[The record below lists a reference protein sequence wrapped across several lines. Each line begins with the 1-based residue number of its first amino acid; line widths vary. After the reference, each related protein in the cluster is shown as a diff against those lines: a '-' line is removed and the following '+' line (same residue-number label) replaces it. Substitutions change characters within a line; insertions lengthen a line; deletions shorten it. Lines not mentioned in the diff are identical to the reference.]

1 MQRNAM
7 SATISML
14 AWPADTSACMSQE
27 EFTGSDAT
35 IGPAARSPLSGYA
48 IAIVSTI
55 ATVVLRH
62 SLGEWGRHASPFL
75 FVTPAV
81 MISAWYGGLGPGLLA
96 TFTGVV
102 IADLFLLPPYGAFTI
117 DPSDAPRFVIFIL
130 VGMQI
135 SWFSGALRKARER
148 AEEDAETARRSERL
162 LAAAREQLQIAHDQ
176 LDARV
181 RERTAELHFQK
192 SLLEAQSNA
201 SLDGIMAVAE
211 DSSIIFCN
219 RRLPSLWDLPPQAFA
234 GSLSD
239 AVEAMRPR
247 LMDHQDPL
255 SPVDSLLLRDGH
267 ILDCYSAPVRGGE
280 DKTYGR
286 VWFFRD
292 ITESRRIL
300 KQVFDAQD
308 RERQRI
314 GQDLHDDLC
323 QHLTGISCLA
333 KALQQR
339 VATRLAADEPKV
351 ADIVELT
358 EQAIRRARDLA
369 RGLQP
374 AELSEGLGPALSELA
389 RHIEFMFGV
398 HCEFQD
404 GSVVLPPDRMLPTH
418 LYRIAQEAIN
428 NAIRHGRASNIRMQL
443 ATTDAMIVLSIE
455 DDGVGIDP
463 QAPGE
468 GIGMSTMRHR
478 ARMIGAVL
486 TVERAGERGTI
497 VSCRLPISR
506 ADPLPSRPELS

>member
-1 MQRNAM
+1 
-7 SATISML
+7 
-14 AWPADTSACMSQE
+14 
-27 EFTGSDAT
+27 
-35 IGPAARSPLSGYA
+35 
-48 IAIVSTI
+48 
-55 ATVVLRH
+55 
-62 SLGEWGRHASPFL
+62 
-75 FVTPAV
+75 

-102 IADLFLLPPYGAFTI
+102 IADIFLLKPYGAFTI
-117 DPSDAPRFVIFIL
+117 DSSDAPRFIIFIL
-130 VGMQI
+130 VGVQI
-135 SWFSGALRKARER
+135 SWFSGALRKARQC
-148 AEEDAETARRSERL
+148 AETDAETARRGERL
-162 LAAAREQLQIAHDQ
+162 LAAAREQLQVAHDQ
-176 LDARV
+176 LEARV

-219 RRLPSLWDLPPQAFA
+219 RRLPSLWDLPPQVFS
-234 GSLSD
+234 GSLAE
-239 AVEAMRPR
+239 AVDAMRPR

-255 SPVDSLLLRDGH
+255 SPADSLLLRDGH

-292 ITESRRIL
+292 ITESRRII

-339 VATRLAADEPKV
+339 LATRLAAEEPNA

-358 EQAIRRARDLA
+358 EQAVRRARDLA

-374 AELSEGLGPALSELA
+374 AELSEGLGPALVELS
-389 RHIEFMFGV
+389 RQIEFMFGV
-398 HCEFQD
+398 HCKFCD
-404 GSVVLPPDRMLPTH
+404 GSIVLPPDRMLPIH

-428 NAIRHGRASNIRMQL
+428 NAIRHGRASNIRIQL
-443 ATTDAMIVLSIE
+443 ATNETMIVLSIE

-463 QAPGE
+463 HTPSE
-468 GIGMSTMRHR
+468 GVGLRTMRHR
-478 ARMIGAVL
+478 AQMIGAVL
-486 TVERAGERGTI
+486 TVDRAGERGTI

-506 ADPLPSRPELS
+506 PDPLPSTADLP

>member
-1 MQRNAM
+1 MR
-7 SATISML
+7 S
-14 AWPADTSACMSQE
+14 
-27 EFTGSDAT
+27 
-35 IGPAARSPLSGYA
+35 AARSPLSGYA
-48 IAIVSTI
+48 VAIVSTI
-55 ATVVLRH
+55 ATVLIRQG
-62 SLGEWGRHASPFL
+62 LGDWGRHASPFL

-96 TFTGVV
+96 TFTCVV
-102 IADLFLLPPYGAFTI
+102 LADIFLLPPYGAFTI
-117 DPSDAPRFVIFIL
+117 DSSDVPRFVIFIL
-130 VGMQI
+130 VGVQI

-148 AEEDAETARRSERL
+148 AEADADAAREGERL
-162 LAAAREQLQIAHDQ
+162 LAAARQQLQIAHDQ
-176 LDARV
+176 LEARV
-181 RERTAELHFQK
+181 KERTAELHFQK

-219 RRLPSLWDLPPQAFA
+219 HRLASLWDLPPQVFA
-234 GSLSD
+234 GSLAD

-247 LMDHQDPL
+247 LVDHQDPL
-255 SPVDSLLLRDGH
+255 SPADSLLLRDGH

-280 DKTYGR
+280 NKIYGR

-339 VATRLAADEPKV
+339 LAARLPAEETNA
-351 ADIVELT
+351 ADVVDLT
-358 EQAIRRARDLA
+358 EQAIQRARDLA

-374 AELSEGLGPALSELA
+374 AELNHGLDTALAELA
-389 RHIEFMFGV
+389 RHIEFMFAI
-398 HCEFQD
+398 HCEFH
-404 GSVVLPPDRMLPTH
+404 GEPMELPPDRMLPIH

-428 NAIRHGRASNIRMQL
+428 NAIRHGHAGRISMQL
-443 ATTDAMIVLSIE
+443 GAIHAMIVLRIE

-463 QAPGE
+463 ESPGE
-468 GIGMSTMRHR
+468 GVGLRTMRHR

-486 TVERAGERGTI
+486 TVERGGERGTI
-497 VSCRLPISR
+497 VSCRLPRTAANSTT
-506 ADPLPSRPELS
+506 ATLETP